1 MIEQTFHTPLPVTL
15 EVSIPSGDI
24 DVDTTGSEETSLT
37 VDGDERLLEH
47 VEVRQDG
54 NRVSVT
60 LRDKSKVGFSFSLGS
75 LVFGNNGLRVKAN
88 VPHGAGV
95 KVKTASADT
104 AITGRLRTLDVNGV
118 SGDVRVRGEI
128 SDDATVKTVS
138 GDVELERV
146 DGDLSV
152 QCVSGDIRAR
162 AVAGSVDTKSVS
174 GDIRVEAVTAGDVR
188 FSSVSGDIEIGIAS
202 GSLLDVDAGSTS
214 GDLTSEVP
222 LASEPPT
229 DESAAAPT
237 VVLRGRT
244 VSGDVRVF
252 RAA

>member
-152 QCVSGDIRAR
+152 QTVSGDAR
-162 AVAGSVDTKSVS
+162 VRGIAGSVDAKSVS
-174 GDIRVEAVTAGDVR
+174 GDIRLEALTAGDAR
-188 FSSVSGDIEIGIAS
+188 FSSVSGDIEIGIAP

-214 GDLTSEVP
+214 GDLSSEVP
-222 LASEPPT
+222 LGSEPLG
-229 DESAAAPT
+229 EAERAPT

-244 VSGDVRVF
+244 VSGDVHVF
-252 RAA
+252 RAG